1 MSDWAVFWSGVGG
14 VLAGTVVGAVT
25 SFLIARSTLLR
36 TRADDK
42 ELARE
47 ERNEDAARR
56 STEALIDLQEALKW
70 DRTEQVGPL
79 DWLATVSQA
88 VESLVRVTKLD
99 IPILGS
105 LSMGRRIYS
114 ARKNAQATRD
124 WMLPIVEH
132 YERGLITEDEL
143 AQELLEVLSARH
155 LYGIV
160 VTLISDIDVYRNSG
174 EEPTNEQPI
183 VTPPIPKYM
192 KELDVFSLGEPNYAC
207 AAEGRADRLLRRSS
221 HVSRSTATW
230 FIRPGGG
237 CGRVWVPR
245 WRRLPTPGP
254 DRPGGNGAPARSA
267 GR

>member
-1 MSDWAVFWSGVGG
+1 VSDWAVFWSGVGG

-105 LSMGRRIYS
+105 REEKRTGNARLDASHSRALRTWSYYRR
-114 ARKNAQATRD
+114 
-124 WMLPIVEH
+124 
-132 YERGLITEDEL
+132 
-143 AQELLEVLSARH
+143 
-155 LYGIV
+155 
-160 VTLISDIDVYRNSG
+160 
-174 EEPTNEQPI
+174 
-183 VTPPIPKYM
+183 
-192 KELDVFSLGEPNYAC
+192 
-207 AAEGRADRLLRRSS
+207 
-221 HVSRSTATW
+221 
-230 FIRPGGG
+230 
-237 CGRVWVPR
+237 
-245 WRRLPTPGP
+245 
-254 DRPGGNGAPARSA
+254 
-267 GR
+267 

>member
-25 SFLIARSTLLR
+25 SFLIARYTLLR

-42 ELARE
+42 QLARE

-56 STEALIDLQEALKW
+56 ITEALIDLQEALKW

-79 DWLATVSQA
+79 DWFATVSQA

-114 ARKNAQATRD
+114 ARKSAQATRD

-132 YERGLITEDEL
+132 YERGLLTEDEL
-143 AQELLEVLSARH
+143 GQEFVEVLSARH

-160 VTLISDIDVYRNSG
+160 VTLISDVDVYRNSG

-192 KELDVFSLGEPNYAC
+192 RELERLFPVKAEATPVQQKDEPTDCLGGRLTCRGQLLLGQAGTNFYGIWMRLNVFIPRFVLI
-207 AAEGRADRLLRRSS
+207 RSQHS
-221 HVSRSTATW
+221 
-230 FIRPGGG
+230 
-237 CGRVWVPR
+237 
-245 WRRLPTPGP
+245 
-254 DRPGGNGAPARSA
+254 
-267 GR
+267 